1 MFQISQKILMR
12 HQRMK
17 LTKNFSGVWKLA
29 WTRFN
34 KSAMWF
40 QSFTD
45 MENINCYQFSNIN
58 ILYINNAVCSA
69 FFGHLILHFA
79 LPPRIYSF
87 GQNTKYWCSLRVF
100 WCLILSFLFCFFV
113 GVFLVCVCVCM
124 CVGMCVYSGEQIG
137 KQFYLSSFF
146 PQQKIKQ
153 IFTFVIFN
161 FFLMHRINEK

>member
-1 MFQISQKILMR
+1 
-12 HQRMK
+12 
-17 LTKNFSGVWKLA
+17 
-29 WTRFN
+29 
-34 KSAMWF
+34 MWF

-100 WCLILSFLFCFFV
+100 WCLILSFLFFFV
-113 GVFLVCVCVCM
+113 WVFLVCVCLCM
-124 CVGMCVYSGEQIG
+124 RVGMYVYSGEQIG
-137 KQFYLSSFF
+137 KRFYLSSFF

-153 IFTFVIFN
+153 IFTIVTFI
-161 FFLMHRINEK
+161 FFLITELMKSDCLRFHI

>member
-1 MFQISQKILMR
+1 
-12 HQRMK
+12 
-17 LTKNFSGVWKLA
+17 
-29 WTRFN
+29 
-34 KSAMWF
+34 MWF

-100 WCLILSFLFCFFV
+100 WCLILSFLFFFV
-113 GVFLVCVCVCM
+113 WVFLVCVCLCM
-124 CVGMCVYSGEQIG
+124 RVGMYVYSGEQIG
-137 KQFYLSSFF
+137 KRFYLSSFF
-146 PQQKIKQ
+146 PPVENKTNLYICY
-153 IFTFVIFN
+153 FYF
-161 FFLMHRINEK
+161 FFLITELMKSDCLRFHI